1 MEKLYQ
7 EVRLISPSSI
17 ITLWVLPA
25 NIDAR
30 HFPNALLNLDLGNS
44 QQFVHLSAQFPEQ
57 HGAHRSSRRT
67 YKADRIG
74 TCADEHRDVPN

>member
-30 HFPNALLNLDLGNS
+30 HFPNTSLNLDLGNS
-44 QQFVHLSAQFPEQ
+44 QQFVHLQL
-57 HGAHRSSRRT
+57 SSPSST
-67 YKADRIG
+67 VHIG
-74 TCADEHRDVPN
+74 LQEGLTKQTG